1 MKGPVVSK
9 ASEKSLFSHQRLE
22 NPQFVALPCV
32 SFNGTKFPGTSH
44 CVCARRVHGD
54 HVTKPD
60 GAEFMQGKIT
70 KRAVDV
76 LRPGQSI
83 ADTEVKGFVVRCL
96 PSGTVSYG
104 YRFRNRKGEQRWVP
118 IGLHGQITPDQART
132 LAKKRAGEV
141 ADGGDPVEERRKEQ
155 SAATSTLKAVCEEYL
170 TRECGMRRDADGK
183 ATFEGGKIRSAQQ
196 RLNAFER
203 LVYPDEISSQQ
214 IDEIKRSKIVK
225 LLDEIEVKH
234 GASMAHSVLAFLSR
248 VFSWYAARSDH
259 FRSPIVRG
267 MGRVKP
273 RERAGKRVLADDE
286 IRDMWSAL
294 DSGAVDI
301 PACFPKLVR
310 TLLLTAVRR
319 TEAARMSWP
328 EIEGELWTVPSSRMK
343 GKLDHV
349 VPLTPVV
356 GAIIGERPKHAK
368 ARPFVFST
376 TGGKKPFS
384 GYSKA
389 KEALDREIARLRTS
403 TNRDPMP
410 PWTLSRDVRRTSKTL
425 MARAGV
431 RPDISER
438 VLAHVIPGVEGIYD
452 RYEYA
457 AEKRE
462 ALEKLAALIER
473 ILNPTAGDNI
483 TPLRRAAY

>member
-1 MKGPVVSK
+1 
-9 ASEKSLFSHQRLE
+9 
-22 NPQFVALPCV
+22 
-32 SFNGTKFPGTSH
+32 
-44 CVCARRVHGD
+44 
-54 HVTKPD
+54 
-60 GAEFMQGKIT
+60 MQGKIT
-70 KRAVDV
+70 KRAVDA

-83 ADTEVKGFVVRCL
+83 ADIEVKGFIVRRL

-104 YRFRNRKGEQRWVP
+104 YRFRNREGKQRWVP

-141 ADGGDPVEERRKEQ
+141 ANGGDPVEERRKEK
-155 SAATSTLKAVCEEYL
+155 SAATLKAVCEEYL
-170 TRECGMRRDADGK
+170 TRECGMKRDANGK

-203 LVYPDEISSQQ
+203 LVYPDEISSEQ

-225 LLDEIEVKH
+225 LLDEIEVEH

-273 RERAGKRVLADDE
+273 RERAGKRVLSDDE
-286 IRDMWSAL
+286 IREIWSAL
-294 DSGAVDI
+294 DSDAEDI
-301 PACFPKLVR
+301 PACFSKLLR

-319 TEAARMSWP
+319 TEAARMSWS
-328 EIEGELWTVPSSRMK
+328 EIEGELWTVPGSRMK

-349 VPLTPVV
+349 VPLTPAVS
-356 GAIIGERPKHAK
+356 AIIGEKLKHAK
-368 ARPFVFST
+368 AHPFVFST

-389 KEALDREIARLRTS
+389 KAALDRKIARLRKS

-483 TPLRRAAY
+483 TPLRRVA